1 MTLKISLMLPLIDKA
16 NEKITFICQQFCAFA
31 LMKEMGLDY
40 NNTGTNIIYKFIL
53 QYIKLIVIK
62 LSLVILHF

>member
-1 MTLKISLMLPLIDKA
+1 MTLKISLLLPLIDKA

-40 NNTGTNIIYKFIL
+40 NNTGTNII
-53 QYIKLIVIK
+53 
-62 LSLVILHF
+62 

>member
-1 MTLKISLMLPLIDKA
+1 MTLKTSLLLPLIDKA
-16 NEKITFICQQFCAFA
+16 NEKITFICQQFYAFV
-31 LMKEMGLDY
+31 LIKEMGLDY

-62 LSLVILHF
+62 LSLVTLHF